1 MKLPELR
8 EYVRAQLVSA
18 VTQELSSLP
27 LIRPLKQAEI
37 AGIARQAVSAVLKR
51 TTLVKNERQRQ
62 KPYASKREV
71 AETLTSQAASMGRQC
86 LTRGLMSVEEIEG
99 TINGKSAVQHTL
111 FMVVLNPID
120 ADPEQ

>member
-8 EYVRAQLVSA
+8 EYVRAQLESA

-27 LIRPLKQAEI
+27 LIRPLKQTEI
-37 AGIARQAVSAVLKR
+37 AAVARHAVNAVLKR
-51 TTLVKNERQRQ
+51 TTLVKNERRRQ
-62 KPYASKREV
+62 KPYSSKREV
-71 AETLTSQAASMGRQC
+71 AEVLTTQAASMGRQC

-99 TINGKSAVQHTL
+99 TIDGKSAIQHTL

-120 ADPEQ
+120 AEVEQ